1 MLNDGGKRMKVGCI
15 KGKDVRFVLAMV
27 ITTLIVVLY
36 STVVRA
42 EGSSQMLS
50 KGIINFG
57 NGIVFDATDLTNLE
71 SNLNA
76 AISSSEKYLS
86 NCQ

>member
-1 MLNDGGKRMKVGCI
+1 MLNDGGKCMKVGCI

-50 KGIINFG
+50 KGIIDFG

>member
-1 MLNDGGKRMKVGCI
+1 MFNDGGKCMKVGCI

-27 ITTLIVVLY
+27 ITTLIVILY

-42 EGSSQMLS
+42 EGTSQMLS
-50 KGIINFG
+50 KGIIDFG

-71 SNLNA
+71 SKLNT
-76 AISSSEKYLS
+76 AIDSSEKYLS

>member
-1 MLNDGGKRMKVGCI
+1 MKVGCI

-50 KGIINFG
+50 KGIIDFG

>member
-1 MLNDGGKRMKVGCI
+1 MKLGCI

-27 ITTLIVVLY
+27 ITTLIVILY

-42 EGSSQMLS
+42 EGTSQMLS
-50 KGIINFG
+50 KGIIDFG

-71 SNLNA
+71 SKLNT
-76 AISSSEKYLS
+76 AIDSSEKYLS

>member
-1 MLNDGGKRMKVGCI
+1 MKVGCI
-15 KGKDVRFVLAMV
+15 KGKDVRFVLAM
-27 ITTLIVVLY
+27 ILTTLIVVLY

-42 EGSSQMLS
+42 EETNLMKS

-57 NGIVFDATDLTNLE
+57 NGIVFDATDLKNLE
-71 SNLNA
+71 SDLNA